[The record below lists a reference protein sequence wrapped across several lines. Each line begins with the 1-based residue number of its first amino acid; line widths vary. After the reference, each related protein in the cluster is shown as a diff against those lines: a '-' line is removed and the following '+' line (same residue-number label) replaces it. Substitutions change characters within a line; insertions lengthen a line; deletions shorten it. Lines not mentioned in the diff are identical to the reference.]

1 MMSMTPKEIVH
12 MAMARARTDM
22 IEDLRVNEF
31 IYCFPIEKVDYSMLE
46 SLCRF
51 SFERLVGVCAKV
63 RKGDRGK
70 SDRYV
75 ELGEFRFM
83 LSKCPHGHL
92 VVMDSED
99 PLMLK
104 WIPEDMDEILAEFC
118 EYMKDAHSVVESI
131 LAEYWAMRKAGDIA
145 MTAVN
150 VQLGSYLKEN
160 GMQIY
165 LLVDRDGTWRCFMNC
180 DKKERTISFL
190 SGPMSY
196 MDDIKRVANSF

>member
-104 WIPEDMDEILAEFC
+104 WIPEDMDELFFPKVNRFEGGWEVSYEVPYSFVRRFFPEFEVKSGKVIRANCFKCAEKTSRSHF
-118 EYMKDAHSVVESI
+118 I
-131 LAEYWAMRKAGDIA
+131 
-145 MTAVN
+145 
-150 VQLGSYLKEN
+150 
-160 GMQIY
+160 
-165 LLVDRDGTWRCFMNC
+165 TWNPVRGGKLSFHRPDCFGEM
-180 DKKERTISFL
+180 EFE
-190 SGPMSY
+190 
-196 MDDIKRVANSF
+196 